1 MLLHYSGIS
10 SVRVVI
16 ENGIEIVQKK
26 SSTNPQSMTC
36 LEREFR
42 TIQEL
47 QARGLQLGLLPN
59 QSDNFNVAER
69 SIKFE
74 RKGTHDLS
82 DVGHDLTVGEFFEI
96 IARLAEE
103 INQIHKN
110 GYVHRDIKPGNI
122 MISDTKKQKKY
133 VDTKGTYQQSCN
145 ANLQKKGLSKVC

>member
-16 ENGIEIVQKK
+16 ENGIEIVEKK

-47 QARGLQLGLLPN
+47 QARGLQLGLIPN

-110 GYVHRDIKPGNI
+110 G
-122 MISDTKKQKKY
+122 
-133 VDTKGTYQQSCN
+133 
-145 ANLQKKGLSKVC
+145 